1 VTSYTVTAGSGATT
15 VDVTYDRL
23 GNITSKS
30 DVGAYSTAATSICA
44 VNAPRPHAVTAVS
57 GTKNTTYC
65 YDANGDLTSGDG
77 RMVTY
82 SAFGMPVA
90 ITQTLRSIEIAYG
103 PDRARFK
110 RVDINETGTKTTRYV
125 AGGAL
130 EIVAGG
136 GQTVYKTHV
145 GVAVIIDTIGAQSTT
160 ETRYLLK
167 DHLGSTDVILD
178 ADGAVVDRMSF
189 DAWGKRREIAWAAF
203 LPVPASLWQTQLI
216 TRGFTG
222 HEQLDPV
229 GLVHMNGRVYDPEL
243 GRFLSADP
251 HIQDVTNGQALNRY
265 SYVLN
270 NPLSFTDPSGFFFQ
284 SLFKAIGHAVGA
296 VFRAIGRVFSAL
308 LKSSI
313 FRSIVQIAACTFGGP
328 PGCAAAAAGLTLASG
343 GSIQD
348 AFMAAAFSVA
358 SAYIYTEVG
367 DFLDGAGAF
376 EQVATHGVVGGALE
390 VAQGGE
396 FHTGFVTGAIGKAS
410 SLATESTEL
419 GSIPGGEG
427 KFIRTAIAATAGGTA
442 SELTGG
448 KFANGAITAAF
459 AHLYNQEATRGGK
472 GPNLQ
477 HDEGITIAKADFLSR
492 GYEIVEERAVEVNVY
507 ADVYSPRFYDFIVKD
522 LATGLNYGVEV
533 KTTLRDNVTLNSR
546 QVDLDV
552 AVMRYAESGSDWAV
566 RTRVTRTPVHGV
578 AYVAV
583 CKGCEVVGVRSFALE
598 SRLKQAGIKFTT
610 HSTLGVSTR

>member
-1 VTSYTVTAGSGATT
+1 
-15 VDVTYDRL
+15 
-23 GNITSKS
+23 
-30 DVGAYSTAATSICA
+30 
-44 VNAPRPHAVTAVS
+44 
-57 GTKNTTYC
+57 
-65 YDANGDLTSGDG
+65 
-77 RMVTY
+77 
-82 SAFGMPVA
+82 
-90 ITQTLRSIEIAYG
+90 
-103 PDRARFK
+103 
-110 RVDINETGTKTTRYV
+110 
-125 AGGAL
+125 
-130 EIVAGG
+130 
-136 GQTVYKTHV
+136 
-145 GVAVIIDTIGAQSTT
+145 
-160 ETRYLLK
+160 
-167 DHLGSTDVILD
+167 
-178 ADGAVVDRMSF
+178 MSF
-189 DAWGKRREIAWAAF
+189 DAWGKRREVAWAAF
-203 LPVPASLWQTQLI
+203 LPVPASLWQTQPI

-328 PGCAAAAAGLTLASG
+328 PGCAVASAGLTLASG

-376 EQVATHGVVGGALE
+376 EKLATHGVVGGALE

-410 SLATESTEL
+410 SLATESSEL
-419 GSIPGGEG
+419 GSIPGVEG

-459 AHLYNQEATRGGK
+459 AHLYNQEATRPRPTVTSPFDILFPGTAANNAWRSWVESFFNSASSASGST
-472 GPNLQ
+472 
-477 HDEGITIAKADFLSR
+477 EGIAIIHKYDQHVSIEVKIAAESLHTEQVVLKSMETTIEVSNSQSSPYFTVTLPNATAAMAYSKSMIGVPTGPYDRFTNSCVTYCGDVL
-492 GYEIVEERAVEVNVY
+492 RAGGVNV
-507 ADVYSPRFYDFIVKD
+507 PRRTTD
-522 LATGLNYGVEV
+522 L
-533 KTTLRDNVTLNSR
+533 
-546 QVDLDV
+546 
-552 AVMRYAESGSDWAV
+552 MRFFRGEQG
-566 RTRVTRTPVHGV
+566 R
-578 AYVAV
+578 
-583 CKGCEVVGVRSFALE
+583 
-598 SRLKQAGIKFTT
+598 
-610 HSTLGVSTR
+610 